1 MTADLLAHL
10 SWCPACHGDQWE
22 PGDDDLCDR
31 HDTEG
36 APMTTTDPTTVTG
49 DQIRQAL
56 DVLGIAGPIE
66 DIRDVTIAPGAVGV
80 TRYRRNADGQRFR
93 AGNDAATTITT
104 IGIRWDEGTP

>member
-10 SWCPACHGDQWE
+10 SWCPACHGDRWE

-36 APMTTTDPTTVTG
+36 APMTTTDPTAVTG

-66 DIRDVTIAPGAVGV
+66 DIQSTVISPREITV
-80 TRYRRNADGQRFR
+80 TRFRRD
-93 AGNDAATTITT
+93 AGGYWTGTSAITT
-104 IGIRWDEGTP
+104 IRIRWSEETR